1 MNEPEIVATT
11 EILTVEGRSRDRSSP
26 WIALSTVAIG
36 MFVVALDGT
45 ITAVANPVLATEL
58 GASLSGLQWITNAYL
73 LAMAGTLVLA
83 GKLGDTWGRKR
94 AYLCGVAGFGLAST
108 MIGLAS
114 NVGVVVAGRGLQG
127 IFGAL
132 IITNSLALIRS
143 SFPVRKLPGAL
154 SAFAAIV
161 TSASAGGPVIGG
173 LLVGLLSWRWAFLVN
188 LPIAVGA
195 LIAGARY
202 LPRGHRATTGRAFD
216 LSGTLSLVVSL
227 TLVTYGLISASER
240 GWTDP
245 LVLGCLS
252 IGLLAATAFVLIERT
267 VSDPLVPLRLFRDR
281 SISIGVVL
289 SVLTFFALVGA
300 MFFALLFLQQVNGDS
315 PVVAGLHL
323 LPMSL
328 ASVIGSSGTGRVI
341 SRFGVRIALVTG
353 MTLSTA
359 GFALLGTVD
368 QHASTFA
375 LALPFGV
382 LGLGLGVVMTATV
395 QVILA
400 NAPERDAGA
409 ASGLQQTAN
418 QIGGVLGIA
427 VLGAVMSAVT
437 VSALKDKAQAAGVP
451 DAIWSGW
458 TASATHGVAQGIA
471 PSSDGATPAVVDAI
485 WRATQDS
492 FVAGMQVTMWVG
504 AAIMLVGTLLAL
516 AVRSG
521 KPSEAHRETVILH

>member
-1 MNEPEIVATT
+1 MSQPETDHATST
-11 EILTVEGRSRDRSSP
+11 PLAVKGSHTRSP
-26 WIALSTVAIG
+26 WIALVTVAIG

-83 GKLGDTWGRKR
+83 GKLGDTWGRTQ

-108 MIGLAS
+108 MIGLAP
-114 NVGVVVAGRGLQG
+114 NVGVVVVGRGLQG

-188 LPIAVGA
+188 LPVAVVA
-195 LIAGARY
+195 LVMGARY
-202 LPRGHRATTGRAFD
+202 LPRGRRTTSAGAFD
-216 LSGTLSLVVSL
+216 LSGTLSLVVGL
-227 TLVTYGLISASER
+227 TLVTFGLISASER

-245 LVLGCLS
+245 IVWGCLS
-252 IGLLAATAFVLIERT
+252 VGMLAAIAFVLIERT

-315 PVVAGLHL
+315 PVVAGLHM

-341 SRFGVRIALVTG
+341 SRFGVRIALVAG
-353 MTLSTA
+353 MALSTA
-359 GFALLGTVD
+359 GFALFGTVD
-368 QHASTFA
+368 QHASTFN
-375 LALPFGV
+375 LAMPFGV

-427 VLGAVMSAVT
+427 VLGAVMTAVT
-437 VSALKDKAQAAGVP
+437 VSELKDKATAAGVP
-451 DAIWSGW
+451 EAISSGW
-458 TASATHGVAQGIA
+458 TASEIHAVAQGIPPA
-471 PSSDGATPAVVDAI
+471 AGGASPGTVEAI
-485 WRATQDS
+485 WYATQDS

-504 AAIMLVGTLLAL
+504 AAIMLMGTLLAL

-521 KPSEAHRETVILH
+521 KPVGIDPATVVLH